1 MKWDGPDLLVVR
13 CSSFAARKGKRGKGD
28 ELRKGKD
35 SSLFLCS
42 KILTTSFFRQLP
54 SPPWKQQRELR
65 PCIEYDGAARR
76 WLHRGRYRG
85 IVSLLFRAWLRSG
98 YRLLHVARIRLATFL
113 PLPVSSALAQLTWR
127 VFALAY
133 RLIHT
138 IRYFFSARDGWTHL
152 LRAIYSSMM
161 TPSSMAWQASFRR
174 ALSFVVSPPPGNTTC
189 FDALISLNSSA
200 GPDRHERGKKDFD
213 FWSKVRESD
222 DIFLFSVSF
231 PRYLHMYIFYF
242 NCIWIKTWFYDVII
256 V

>member
-42 KILTTSFFRQLP
+42 KILTTSLFRQLP
-54 SPPWKQQRELR
+54 FPPWKQQRELR
-65 PCIEYDGAARR
+65 PCIEYDGNGCTVDDTLELSLSSFA
-76 WLHRGRYRG
+76 LGFGRATDFCMYT
-85 IVSLLFRAWLRSG
+85 
-98 YRLLHVARIRLATFL
+98 RIRLATFL